1 MISQAVIYIYFRDSY
16 LNHPI
21 ILKRGLKW
29 SNTIFWN
36 CLNGVLQMVI
46 SEGMFSVHLH

>member
-36 CLNGVLQMVI
+36 CLNGVL
-46 SEGMFSVHLH
+46 

>member
-1 MISQAVIYIYFRDSY
+1 MISQAVIYTYFSDSY

-21 ILKRGLKW
+21 ILQRGLKW

-36 CLNGVLQMVI
+36 CLNGVLYTI
-46 SEGMFSVHLH
+46 SSDGMFSVHLN